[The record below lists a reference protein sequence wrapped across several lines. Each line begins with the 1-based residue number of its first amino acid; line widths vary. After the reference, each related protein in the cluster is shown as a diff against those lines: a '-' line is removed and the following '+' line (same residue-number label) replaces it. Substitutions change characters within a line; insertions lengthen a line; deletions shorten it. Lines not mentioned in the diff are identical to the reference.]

1 MFSIGKI
8 GKNQNRKVYKPLC
21 VINYMKVIK
30 KRVTL
35 NMDEDI
41 LNKIDKLRGD
51 INRSVYV
58 NKLILK
64 SLKGGLKNEI

>member
-1 MFSIGKI
+1 M
-8 GKNQNRKVYKPLC
+8 C

-58 NKLILK
+58 NKLLLK